1 MRPLAGCLFA
11 LFLFSFSSPALAR
24 RYGGS
29 GKSGPLMLN
38 LKIGPAIELKN
49 LPTQVA
55 LELDFGVALTGD
67 RALYLVLAPQFHLAN
82 NISTIMVPLGIQYDI
97 ALPVPGLYL
106 YPRVSM
112 GYAAS
117 IYDYGCVFNYCA
129 TSTVHRGFALPEIGI
144 KYVIRGRGNVGF
156 EPFSLP
162 IFFEQKWVGLQYR
175 LLFYGGVNF

>member
-1 MRPLAGCLFA
+1 MRQLAGCLLA
-11 LFLFSFSSPALAR
+11 LFLSSLSAPALAR
-24 RYGGS
+24 RPGG
-29 GKSGPLMLN
+29 GAKAGPLMLN

-82 NISTIMVPLGIQYDI
+82 NLSTIMVPLGIQYDI

-117 IYDYGCVFNYCA
+117 IYDYGCILNYCA
-129 TSTVHRGFALPEIGI
+129 SRTFHRGFALPEIGI
-144 KYVIRGRGNVGF
+144 KYVFRGRGNIGF
-156 EPFSLP
+156 EPFSMP
-162 IFFEQKWVGLQYR
+162 IFFDEDWVGLQYR